1 MNVAIIPLA
10 PVLAR
15 FLLPGLISQSAERPP
30 QLSGD
35 HSEFNYYIHTH
46 PLVTGHV
53 LTQKQ

>member
-15 FLLPGLISQSAERPP
+15 FLLPGLISQSAERPWP
-30 QLSGD
+30 RSDSG
-35 HSEFNYYIHTH
+35 EFNYYIHTH
-46 PLVTGHV
+46 PLVTGDV